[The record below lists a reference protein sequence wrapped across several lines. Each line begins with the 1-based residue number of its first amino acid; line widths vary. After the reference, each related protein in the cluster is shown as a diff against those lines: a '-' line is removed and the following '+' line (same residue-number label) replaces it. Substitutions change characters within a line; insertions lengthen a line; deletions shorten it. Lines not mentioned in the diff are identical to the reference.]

1 MRAGFKDFLTHLRN
15 LYLGNRFFG
24 VLAVAVVVSALGFQF
39 PPLFYAA
46 VVLVIVLLGL
56 TAADA
61 LRLYRQSSRITG
73 WRNPPQVLSLGDEMR
88 VGIRIRHGGSA
99 DLRVTVTDE
108 LPHQLQERDHRIPA
122 NLPAGRETELDYAIR
137 PLSRGEYVF
146 GNLNLFLR
154 TRYGLA
160 ERRLVLPLA
169 QTVAVYP
176 SIVQMRQFQ
185 LNAYV
190 PGSGGSR
197 RQPRPVTK
205 SYEFDQIKEYVRGD
219 DLRSI
224 NWKATAR
231 RGDIMVNRYEA
242 ERSQRIYCLIDKG
255 RTMLM
260 PFDGLSLLDYAINA
274 SLALSRVVLDRQD
287 RAGLI
292 TFADKLGD
300 IVPADHKSDQLRRI
314 MDTLYRQRER
324 EGESDF
330 DLLYYVTRRFLPGRS
345 LLLLF
350 TNFESNYALDRV
362 LPVLRYV
369 ARSHRLVVVFFEN
382 TEVAAL
388 LHEAVPDID
397 AIYRQHTA
405 RRYVQER
412 QLMAL
417 RLRRNGI
424 AVILTRPED
433 LTGTVIE
440 RYAELKSRGI

>member
-56 TAADA
+56 TAADT

-197 RQPRPVTK
+197 RQPRPVTR

-219 DLRSI
+219 DLRRI

-231 RGDIMVNRYEA
+231 RGETMVNRYEA

-260 PFDGLSLLDYAINA
+260 PFGGLSLLDYAINA

-300 IVPADHKSDQLRRI
+300 VVPADHKADQLRRI

-324 EGESDF
+324 EGESDY

-362 LPVLRYV
+362 LPVLRFI

-388 LHEAVPDID
+388 LNEPVPDID

-412 QLMAL
+412 QLMAS

-433 LTGTVIE
+433 LTASVIE
-440 RYAELKSRGI
+440 RYGELKSRGI

>member
-56 TAADA
+56 TAADT